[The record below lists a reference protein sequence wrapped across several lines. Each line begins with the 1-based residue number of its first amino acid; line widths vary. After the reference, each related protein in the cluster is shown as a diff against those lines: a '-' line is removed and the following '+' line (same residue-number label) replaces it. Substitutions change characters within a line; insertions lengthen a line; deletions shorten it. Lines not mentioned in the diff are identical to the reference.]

1 MKNINRFI
9 KEKFLENVSGDN
21 YFLLKKAEQ
30 LFKSNVVFLAFMLF
44 LITPVHLVKLEA
56 KPILFVGDLTA
67 IFGLLISFLLL
78 RKGKVSAAGIGTV
91 ISYMALPFMHNFIG
105 DWLFPMDAGPIR
117 YLETLVLICFLLVL
131 ITTFATDRFQIIA
144 GGVLS
149 TLVISGHF
157 IVLDRIPGSGLSHG
171 YLLYAFLPLAIGI
184 MAFFNL
190 RLVDEAIGAL
200 TESRNQALAWNEQL
214 EEMVQLRTKEL
225 TESRN
230 KLEAISNTDGLTG
243 IYNRR
248 HFDQALAIE
257 WNRARRSGGQL
268 ALVLGDVDRFKAY
281 NDIYGHL
288 AGDECL
294 RLIAGIFKE
303 NAQRATDLV
312 ARYGGEEFVAIIH
325 LAADGQAI
333 HFAESLMES
342 FRNLNLPHSGSEY
355 GYVTISLGIAL
366 AAPNGEQTSE
376 DLLGAADK
384 ALYQAKNRGRN
395 QYALWEGGKPL

>member
-1 MKNINRFI
+1 MKNINRLI
-9 KEKFLENVSGDN
+9 KEKILKNVSRDN
-21 YFLLKKAEQ
+21 YFIWKKAEQ
-30 LFKSNVVFLAFMLF
+30 LCKANAVFLAFMLF
-44 LITPVHLVKLEA
+44 LITPVHLVILEE
-56 KPILFVGDLTA
+56 KPILFVGDLAA

-78 RKGKVSAAGIGTV
+78 RKGKIFAAGIGTV
-91 ISYMALPFMHNFIG
+91 LSYMALPFMHNFIG

-117 YLETLVLICFLLVL
+117 FLETLVLICFLLVL
-131 ITTFATDRFQIIA
+131 IITFATDRFQIIA

-157 IVLDRIPGSGLSHG
+157 IVLDHIPGSGLSHG

-184 MAFFNL
+184 LAFFNL

-200 TESRNQALAWNEQL
+200 TESRNQALTWNEQL

-294 RLIAGIFKE
+294 QLIAGVFKE
-303 NAQRATDLV
+303 NAQRASDLV
-312 ARYGGEEFVAIIH
+312 ARYGGEEFVAILPITGE
-325 LAADGQAI
+325 GQAVQ
-333 HFAESLMES
+333 FAESLMES

-366 AAPNGEQTSE
+366 AAPNGEQTPE